1 MNITDLLGQMVQ
13 QGMSKSSNK
22 RLENIFGK
30 GGREGGLVD
39 ELGDLLSRGARAG
52 GGLQDKLGDLLGG
65 LKDGQSGRSGG
76 GLADMLGKVL
86 GGGGSRVNRQRQRGG
101 GLTDLLGGLLGGGSG
116 KGLGSGKNLALG
128 SLAALAAAV
137 LGGKGGF
144 KKALGGGA
152 LAVLAG
158 MAFSAL
164 KKGGHRNTQVPL
176 GLRAPENETEV
187 RELEKNASLTLTA
200 MLNAAKAD
208 GQIDKAEFQKILGQ
222 AKEEGLDRETEEF
235 IMAEV
240 KRPIDLNGLC
250 AQARHQPEL
259 AAQLYAASLLAIEVD
274 TQAEQNYMQQ
284 LGQGLGLDRATLNQ
298 LHTMVGMA

>member
-1 MNITDLLGQMVQ
+1 M
-13 QGMSKSSNK
+13 
-22 RLENIFGK
+22 
-30 GGREGGLVD
+30 
-39 ELGDLLSRGARAG
+39 
-52 GGLQDKLGDLLGG
+52 
-65 LKDGQSGRSGG
+65 
-76 GLADMLGKVL
+76 
-86 GGGGSRVNRQRQRGG
+86 
-101 GLTDLLGGLLGGGSG
+101 TDLLGGLLGGGSG

-144 KKALGGGA
+144 KKVLGGGA
-152 LAVLAG
+152 LAMLAS

-164 KKGGHRNTQVPL
+164 KKGGHKNTQVPL

-187 RELEKNASLTLTA
+187 KELENNASLILTA

-208 GQIDKAEFQKILGQ
+208 GQIDKDEFQKIMGQ
-222 AKEEGLDRETEEF
+222 AQEEGLDREAREF
-235 IMAEV
+235 IMAEIR
-240 KRPIDLNGLC
+240 KPIDLNSLC

-284 LGQGLGLDRATLNQ
+284 LGQGLGLNRSTMQQ